1 MMPRLRSFWQ
11 TIWNRSRFE
20 RDMDDEMRFHLET
33 RMEALVRSGIP
44 REEAR
49 RRAQIEFGCTEAYQQ
64 SVRET
69 RRVNWLDDLAQDL
82 RYGLRGLR
90 KSPGLMLV
98 AVLTLALGVGAS
110 TWLFSMLRQ
119 WVIEAVSFPHPE
131 RLEVLWKL
139 DTKKGWNGPIS
150 APDFLDLRTQNH
162 VFENLSAWTS
172 DDFNLTGGALPE
184 RIEGARVT
192 ADFFPMLGV
201 QPAAGRDFLTGE
213 DQPGAA
219 HVAVISYG
227 LWRDRFKSELND
239 AVIKLD
245 GEPYTIIGVVPED
258 FHFPLMGRANI
269 WVPLVFT
276 NKQRADRGTGWLN
289 VIGRRKPE
297 FSESTAALA
306 MSGIAGNI
314 EKEHPDT
321 NTNSGVLINT
331 LAKEIGKHV
340 GEQAVYTAFIVGI
353 CIALIACSNLAGIY
367 LARAWTRRREMAL
380 RLALGAKKGR
390 LVRQLLSE
398 NALLI
403 PAAIGLGLLI
413 ANLGGK
419 WTTNSI
425 PFENRGYLPNYG
437 RITVDT
443 TMVLYAMAIATL
455 SVLLFSI
462 SPVLEGY
469 RVDLTGALKESGSV
483 TSSAGGQRLRKLLVI
498 CQIVLA
504 LMVLVPAGLTSKS
517 LSILLRTDPG
527 FRVDHVLTAQMSL
540 PSTKYANNTQRA
552 TFYKELLERLQS
564 LPQVESVGA
573 SQHIPFGHSSS
584 WLEFRINGRAEPAP
598 GEIPSTLITAVTPGY
613 SAAIGLSLLHGRFI
627 SEQDGSATLPVVVI
641 NQTLAG
647 RFFANEDALGR
658 RIRLGRDDATWYTIV
673 GVVKDVKFYWRGD
686 NPMNESYFAFAQVP
700 SPSAYLVLYTTTD
713 PMKLA
718 PAVQSAVWA
727 QDKEQPLSGVQT
739 LETRINNQEAPVR
752 NITVFSIYFALL
764 ALFLAAIGIYGVMA
778 YLVESRAREI
788 GIRIACGAERRSIL
802 WLVLTGSLKLTLT
815 GIAVGLLGASAIA
828 RVLMSDVFGVTTST
842 VDVYAASVVVLG
854 AAVLL
859 ATLIPMRRA
868 TRVDPLIVL
877 RCE

>member
-1 MMPRLRSFWQ
+1 MFPKLRSFLQ

-20 RDMDDEMRFHLET
+20 RDLDEEMRFHLET
-33 RMEALVRSGIP
+33 RMEDLVRSGLS
-44 REEAR
+44 RKEAR
-49 RRAQIEFGCTEAYQQ
+49 RRAQIEFGSTEAYQER
-64 SVRET
+64 VRET
-69 RRVNWLDDLAQDL
+69 RRINWFDDLAQDL
-82 RYGLRGLR
+82 GYGLRGLR

-98 AVLTLALGVGAS
+98 AVLTLSLGVGAS
-110 TWLFSMLRQ
+110 SWLFSMLRQ

-139 DTKKGWNGPIS
+139 DAKKGWNGPIS
-150 APDFLDLRTQNH
+150 APDFLDWRAQNH
-162 VFENLSAWTS
+162 VFENLSAWVS
-172 DDFNLTGGALPE
+172 DEFNLTGGTIPE

-192 ADFFPMLGV
+192 TDFFRTLNV
-201 QPAAGRDFLTGE
+201 QPAAGRDFFSSE

-219 HVAVISYG
+219 HVAIISYG
-227 LWRDRFKSELND
+227 LWRERFKSQLNGT
-239 AVIKLD
+239 VKLD
-245 GEPYTIIGVVPED
+245 GEPYTIVGVVPED

-276 NKQRADRGTGWLN
+276 DKQRADRGTGWLSI
-289 VIGRRKPE
+289 VGRRKPE
-297 FSESTAALA
+297 FAEATVAQA
-306 MSGIAGNI
+306 MSTIARNI

-331 LAKEIGKHV
+331 LSKEIGKHV
-340 GEQAVYTAFIVGI
+340 GDQAIYTAFIVGI

-367 LARAWTRRREMAL
+367 LARAWTRRREMAV
-380 RLALGAKKGR
+380 RLALGAKKSR
-390 LVRQLLSE
+390 LARQLLSE
-398 NALLI
+398 NALLM

-443 TMVLYAMAIATL
+443 TMVLYAIAVAVL
-455 SVLLFSI
+455 SVLFFSI

-469 RVDLTGALKESGSV
+469 RVNLTGTLKESGSS
-483 TSSAGGQRLRKLLVI
+483 TSAAGGQRLRKLLVI

-517 LSILLRTDPG
+517 LSIILEADLG
-527 FRVDHVLTAQMSL
+527 FRADHVLTAQMSL
-540 PSTKYANNTQRA
+540 PAVKYAKNAQRLA
-552 TFYKELLERLQS
+552 FYNQLLERLRS

-584 WLEFRINGRAEPAP
+584 WQEFRINGRPEPAP
-598 GEIPSTLITAVTPGY
+598 GEVPSTLITAVTPGY
-613 SAAIGLSLLHGRFI
+613 SAAIGLSLLRGRFI
-627 SEQDGSATLPVVVI
+627 SEQDGASTVPAVVI
-641 NQTLAG
+641 DQTLAG
-647 RFFANEDALGR
+647 RFFAHEEALGHK
-658 RIRLGRDDATWYTIV
+658 IRLGRDDVTWYTIV
-673 GVVKDVKFYWRGD
+673 GIVKDVKFYWPGD
-686 NPMNESYFAFAQVP
+686 NPMNESYVAFAQAP
-700 SPSAYLVLYTTTD
+700 SSVMHLVLHTTTD
-713 PMKLA
+713 PMALA

-727 QDKEQPLSGVQT
+727 LDKEQPLSGVQT
-739 LETRINNQEAPVR
+739 LETRISNQVAPVR
-752 NITVFSIYFALL
+752 NITQFSVYFALL

-802 WLVLTGSLKLTLT
+802 WLVLSGSLKLTLT
-815 GIAVGLLGASAIA
+815 GISAGLLGAWVIA
-828 RVLMSDVFGVTTST
+828 RLLMNNVFGVATNTL
-842 VDVYAASVVVLG
+842 DVYAISVAVLG
-854 AAVLL
+854 VAVLL
-859 ATLIPMRRA
+859 ATLVPLRRA

>member
-1 MMPRLRSFWQ
+1 MFPRLRSYWQ

-20 RDMDDEMRFHLET
+20 RALDDEMRFHLET
-33 RMEALVRSGIP
+33 RTEDLLRSGLS

-49 RRAQIEFGCTEAYQQ
+49 RRARIEFGCTEAYQQ
-64 SVRET
+64 RVREA
-69 RRVNWLDDLAQDL
+69 RRVNWFDDLRQDL

-110 TWLFSMLRQ
+110 SWLFSMLRQ

-139 DTKKGWNGPIS
+139 ETKKGWNAPIS
-150 APDFLDLRTQNH
+150 APDFLDWRAQNH
-162 VFENLSAWTS
+162 VFENLSAWVS
-172 DDFNLTGGALPE
+172 DEFNLTGGTIPE

-192 ADFFPMLGV
+192 ADFFRTVGV
-201 QPAAGRDFLTGE
+201 QPAAGRDFFDGE

-219 HVAVISYG
+219 HVAIISYG
-227 LWRDRFKSELND
+227 LWRERFKSELNGT
-239 AVIKLD
+239 VIKLD
-245 GEPYTIIGVVPED
+245 GEPYIIVGVVPED

-276 NKQRADRGTGWLN
+276 EKERIDRGTGWLSI
-289 VIGRRKPE
+289 IGRRRPE
-297 FSESTAALA
+297 VAESAVEPA
-306 MSGIAGNI
+306 MSTIARNI

-340 GEQAVYTAFIVGI
+340 GEQAIYTAFIVGI

-367 LARAWTRRREMAL
+367 LARAWTRRREMAV
-380 RLALGAKKGR
+380 RLALGAKKSR
-390 LVRQLLSE
+390 LARQLLAE
-398 NALLI
+398 NALLM
-403 PAAIGLGLLI
+403 PAAIGLGLII

-437 RITVDT
+437 RIDVDSTTVF
-443 TMVLYAMAIATL
+443 YAITVAVL

-469 RVDLTGALKESGSV
+469 RLNLTGALKESGSA
-483 TSSAGGQRLRKLLVI
+483 TSAPGGQRLRKFLVV

-517 LSILLRTDPG
+517 LTILLQADLG
-527 FRVDHVLTAQMSL
+527 FRADHVLTAQMSL
-540 PSTKYANNTQRA
+540 PAVKYATSAQRL
-552 TFYKELLERLQS
+552 TFYNQLLERLRS

-584 WLEFRINGRAEPAP
+584 WREFRINGRPEPAP
-598 GEIPSTLITAVTPGY
+598 GEVPSTLITAVTPGY
-613 SAAIGLSLLHGRFI
+613 SSAMGLSLVRGRFI
-627 SEQDGSATLPVVVI
+627 SEQDDSNTLPVMVI
-641 NQTLAG
+641 DQTLAG
-647 RFFANEDALGR
+647 RFFAHEEALGHK
-658 RIRLGRDDATWYTIV
+658 IRLGRDDATWYTIV
-673 GVVKDVKFYWRGD
+673 GIVKDVKFYWPGD
-686 NPMNESYFAFAQVP
+686 NPMNESYVAFAQAPGP
-700 SPSAYLVLYTTTD
+700 SMYLVLRTATD
-713 PMKLA
+713 PMALA
-718 PAVQSAVWA
+718 SVVQSAVWSL
-727 QDKEQPLSGVQT
+727 DKEQPLSGAQS
-739 LETRINNQEAPVR
+739 LETRVSNQEAPVR
-752 NITVFSIYFALL
+752 NITQFSVYFALL

-778 YLVESRAREI
+778 YLVESRVREI
-788 GIRIACGAERRSIL
+788 GIRIACGAERRNIL

-815 GIAVGLLGASAIA
+815 GISAGLLGAWIIA
-828 RVLMSDVFGVTTST
+828 RLLMNNVFGLTINTL
-842 VDVYAASVVVLG
+842 DVYAISVAVLG
-854 AAVLL
+854 VAVLL
-859 ATLIPMRRA
+859 ATLVPSRRA
-868 TRVDPLIVL
+868 TRVDPMVVL

>member
-1 MMPRLRSFWQ
+1 MFPRLRSFWQ

-20 RDMDDEMRFHLET
+20 RDLDDEMRFHLEA
-33 RMEALVRSGIP
+33 RMEDLVRTGVP
-44 REEAR
+44 RDEAR
-49 RRAQIEFGCTEAYQQ
+49 RRAQIEFGGTEAYQDH
-64 SVRET
+64 VRET
-69 RRVNWLDDLAQDL
+69 RRVNWFEDLAQDL
-82 RYGLRGLR
+82 RYGMRGLR
-90 KSPGLMLV
+90 KNPGLMLV
-98 AVLTLALGVGAS
+98 GVLTLSLGVGAS
-110 TWLFSMLRQ
+110 SWLFSMLRQ

-139 DTKKGWNGPIS
+139 DTKKGWNGGVS
-150 APDFLDLRTQNH
+150 APDFLDWRAQNH
-162 VFENLSAWTS
+162 VFENLSAWIS
-172 DDFNLTGGALPE
+172 DEFNLTGGTIPE

-192 ADFFPMLGV
+192 ADFFRTLGV
-201 QPAAGRDFLTGE
+201 QPAAGRDFSSGE

-219 HVAVISYG
+219 HVAIISYG
-227 LWRDRFKSELND
+227 LWRERCHSELND
-239 AVIKLD
+239 TVIKLD
-245 GEPYTIIGVVPED
+245 GEPYTIVGVVPED

-269 WVPLVFT
+269 WAPLIFT
-276 NKQRADRGTGWLN
+276 DKQRTDRGTGWLN

-297 FSESTAALA
+297 VAEAAVEPA
-306 MSGIAGNI
+306 MSTIARNI

-321 NTNSGVLINT
+321 NTNSGVLINS
-331 LAKEIGKHV
+331 LSKEIGKHV
-340 GEQAVYTAFIVGI
+340 GDQAIYTAFIVGI

-367 LARAWTRRREMAL
+367 LARAWTRRREMAV
-380 RLALGAKKGR
+380 RLALGAKKSR
-390 LVRQLLSE
+390 LARQLLSE
-398 NALLI
+398 NALLM

-443 TMVLYAMAIATL
+443 TMVLYAIAVAVL

-469 RVDLTGALKESGSV
+469 RVNLTGALKESGSA
-483 TSSAGGQRLRKLLVI
+483 TSAAGGQRLRKLLVI

-517 LSILLRTDPG
+517 LSIILQADLG
-527 FRVDHVLTAQMSL
+527 FRADHVLTAQMSL
-540 PSTKYANNTQRA
+540 PAAKYATSVQRLA
-552 TFYKELLERLQS
+552 LYNQLLERLRS

-584 WLEFRINGRAEPAP
+584 WLEFRINGRPEPAP
-598 GEIPSTLITAVTPGY
+598 GEVPSTLITAVTPGY
-613 SAAIGLSLLHGRFI
+613 SAAIGLSLLRGRFI
-627 SEQDGSATLPVVVI
+627 SEQDAASTVPVVVI
-641 NQTLAG
+641 DQTLAG
-647 RFFANEDALGR
+647 RFFAHEEALGHK
-658 RIRLGRDDATWYTIV
+658 IRLGRDDATWYTIV
-673 GVVKDVKFYWRGD
+673 GIVKDVKFYWPGD
-686 NPMNESYFAFAQVP
+686 NPMNESYVAFAQAP
-700 SPSAYLVLYTTTD
+700 SPVMHLVLHTTAD
-713 PMKLA
+713 PMALA
-718 PAVQSAVWA
+718 SALQSAVWA
-727 QDKEQPLSGVQT
+727 VDKEQPISGVQT
-739 LETRINNQEAPVR
+739 LETRIDNQEAPVR
-752 NITVFSIYFALL
+752 NITQFSVYFALL

-815 GIAVGLLGASAIA
+815 GISVGLLGAWAIA
-828 RVLMSDVFGVTTST
+828 RVLMNNVFGVATNTL
-842 VDVYAASVVVLG
+842 DVYAISVAVLG
-854 AAVLL
+854 VAVVL
-859 ATLIPMRRA
+859 ATLIPLRRA

>member
-1 MMPRLRSFWQ
+1 MFPRLRSFWW

-20 RDMDDEMRFHLET
+20 RDLDDEMRFHLEA
-33 RMEALVRSGIP
+33 RMEDLLRKGVP

-49 RRAQIEFGCTEAYQQ
+49 RRAQIEFGSTEAHQDR
-64 SVRET
+64 VRET
-69 RRVNWLDDLAQDL
+69 RRVNWFEDLAQDL

-98 AVLTLALGVGAS
+98 AVLTLSLGVGAS
-110 TWLFSMLRQ
+110 SWLFSMLRQ
-119 WVIEAVSFPHPE
+119 WVIEAVSFPHPD
-131 RLEVLWKL
+131 RLTVLWRL
-139 DTKKGWNGPIS
+139 DTKKGWNSGVS
-150 APDFLDLRTQNH
+150 APDFLDWRAQNR
-162 VFENLSAWTS
+162 VFENVSAWTS
-172 DDFNLTGGALPE
+172 DEFNLTGGTIPE

-192 ADFFPMLGV
+192 ADFFRTLSV
-201 QPAAGRDFLTGE
+201 QPAAGRDFFDGE

-219 HVAVISYG
+219 HVAIISYG
-227 LWRDRFKSELND
+227 LWRERFKWELNGT
-239 AVIKLD
+239 VIKLD
-245 GEPYTIIGVVPED
+245 GEPYTVVGVVPED

-276 NKQRADRGTGWLN
+276 DKQRTDRGTGWLN
-289 VIGRRKPE
+289 ILGRRNPE
-297 FSESTAALA
+297 VAESTVEPA
-306 MSGIAGNI
+306 MSTIARNI

-321 NTNSGVLINT
+321 NTNSGVLVNT
-331 LAKEIGKHV
+331 LSKEIGKHV
-340 GEQAVYTAFIVGI
+340 GDQAIYTAFIVGI

-367 LARAWTRRREMAL
+367 LARAWTRRREMAV
-380 RLALGAKKGR
+380 RLALGAKKSR
-390 LVRQLLSE
+390 LARQLLSE
-398 NALLI
+398 NALLM

-437 RITVDT
+437 RVDIDATTVF
-443 TMVLYAMAIATL
+443 YATAVAVV

-469 RVDLTGALKESGSV
+469 RLNLTGALKESGST
-483 TSSAGGQRLRKLLVI
+483 TSATGGQRLRKLLVI

-517 LSILLRTDPG
+517 LSIILQADLG
-527 FRVDHVLTAQMSL
+527 FRAHHVLTAQMSL
-540 PSTKYANNTQRA
+540 PAAKYATSVQRL
-552 TFYKELLERLQS
+552 TFYNQLLERLRS

-584 WLEFRINGRAEPAP
+584 WLEFRIDGRPESAP
-598 GEIPSTLITAVTPGY
+598 GEVPSTLITAVTPGY

-627 SEQDGSATLPVVVI
+627 SEQDGSSTLPAIVI

-647 RFFANEDALGR
+647 RFFALEEALGHK
-658 RIRLGRDDATWYTIV
+658 IRLGRDDATWYTIV
-673 GVVKDVKFYWRGD
+673 GIVKDVKFYWPGD
-686 NPMNESYFAFAQVP
+686 NPMNESYVAFAQAPGPVMH
-700 SPSAYLVLYTTTD
+700 LVLHTTTD
-713 PMKLA
+713 PLALA
-718 PAVQSAVWA
+718 PVVQNAVWA
-727 QDKEQPLSGVQT
+727 LDKEQPLSGVQT

-752 NITVFSIYFALL
+752 NITQFSIYFALL

-788 GIRIACGAERRSIL
+788 GIRIACGAERGSIL
-802 WLVLTGSLKLTLT
+802 WLVLTGSLKLIMT
-815 GIAVGLLGASAIA
+815 GISGGLLGAWVIA
-828 RVLMSDVFGVTTST
+828 RVLMNNVFGVTINTL
-842 VDVYAASVVVLG
+842 DVYALSVAVLC

-859 ATLIPMRRA
+859 ATLIPLRRA

>member
-1 MMPRLRSFWQ
+1 MFSRLRSFWQ
-11 TIWNRSRFE
+11 TIWSRSRFE
-20 RDMDDEMRFHLET
+20 RDLDDEMRFHLEA
-33 RMEALVRSGIP
+33 RMEDLVRSGLS

-49 RRAQIEFGCTEAYQQ
+49 RRAQIEFGCTEAYQER
-64 SVRET
+64 VRET
-69 RRVNWLDDLAQDL
+69 RGVNWFDDLRQDL

-90 KSPGLMLV
+90 KSPGLRLV

-110 TWLFSMLRQ
+110 SWLFSMLRQ
-119 WVIEAVSFPHPE
+119 WVIEAVSFPHPD

-150 APDFLDLRTQNH
+150 APDFLDWRAQNH

-172 DDFNLTGGALPE
+172 DEFNLTGGTIPE

-192 ADFFPMLGV
+192 ADFFRTLGV
-201 QPAAGRDFLTGE
+201 QPAAGRDFFNGE

-219 HVAVISYG
+219 HVAIISYG
-227 LWRDRFKSELND
+227 LWRERFKSELNGT
-239 AVIKLD
+239 VIKLD
-245 GEPYTIIGVVPED
+245 GEPYTIVGVVPED

-276 NKQRADRGTGWLN
+276 DKQRTDRGIGWLN

-297 FSESTAALA
+297 VAEATVEPA
-306 MSGIAGNI
+306 MSTIARNI

-331 LAKEIGKHV
+331 LSKEIGKHV
-340 GEQAVYTAFIVGI
+340 GDQAIYTAFIVGI

-367 LARAWTRRREMAL
+367 LARACTRRREMAM
-380 RLALGAKKGR
+380 RLALGAKKSR
-390 LVRQLLSE
+390 LARQLLSE
-398 NALLI
+398 NALLM

-437 RITVDT
+437 RVTVDT
-443 TMVLYAMAIATL
+443 TTVLYAIAVAVL

-469 RVDLTGALKESGSV
+469 RLNLTGALKESGSA

-517 LSILLRTDPG
+517 LAIILQADLG
-527 FRVDHVLTAQMSL
+527 FRADHVLTAQMSL
-540 PSTKYANNTQRA
+540 PAAKYTTSAQRL
-552 TFYKELLERLQS
+552 TFYNQLLERLRS

-598 GEIPSTLITAVTPGY
+598 GEVPSTLITAVTPGY
-613 SAAIGLSLLHGRFI
+613 SAAIGLSLIHGRFI
-627 SEQDGSATLPVVVI
+627 SEQDGASTVPVVVI

-647 RFFANEDALGR
+647 RFFAHEEALGHK
-658 RIRLGRDDATWYTIV
+658 IRLGRDDATWYTIV
-673 GVVKDVKFYWRGD
+673 GIVKDIKFYWPGD
-686 NPMNESYFAFAQVP
+686 SPMNESYVAFAQAP
-700 SPSAYLVLYTTTD
+700 SSVMHLVLHTTAD
-713 PMKLA
+713 PMGLA
-718 PAVQSAVWA
+718 PALQSAVWA
-727 QDKEQPLSGVQT
+727 VDKEQPISGVQT

-752 NITVFSIYFALL
+752 NITQFSVYFALL

-788 GIRIACGAERRSIL
+788 GIRIACGAERRNIL
-802 WLVLTGSLKLTLT
+802 WLVLTGSLKLIVT
-815 GIAVGLLGASAIA
+815 GISAGLLGAGVIA
-828 RVLMSDVFGVTTST
+828 RVLMSNVFGVTTNN
-842 VDVYAASVVVLG
+842 VDVYAVSVAVLC

-859 ATLIPMRRA
+859 ATLIPLRRA

>member
-1 MMPRLRSFWQ
+1 MFPKLRSFWL

-20 RDMDDEMRFHLET
+20 RDLDDEMCFHLEA
-33 RMEALVRSGIP
+33 RMEDLVRSGLP

-49 RRAQIEFGCTEAYQQ
+49 RRAQIEFGGIEAYQER
-64 SVRET
+64 VRET
-69 RRVNWLDDLAQDL
+69 RRVNWLDDLTQDL

-110 TWLFSMLRQ
+110 SWLFSMLRQ

-131 RLEVLWKL
+131 RLEVIWKL
-139 DTKKGWNGPIS
+139 DIKKGWNAPVS
-150 APDFLDLRTQNH
+150 ALDFLDWRAQNH
-162 VFENLSAWTS
+162 VFENLSAWVS
-172 DDFNLTGGALPE
+172 DEFNLTGGTIPE

-192 ADFFPMLGV
+192 ADFFRMLRV
-201 QPAAGRDFLTGE
+201 QPVAGRDFFNGD
-213 DQPGAA
+213 DQPRAA
-219 HVAVISYG
+219 HVAIISYG
-227 LWRDRFKSELND
+227 LWRERFHSELND
-239 AVIKLD
+239 TIVKLD
-245 GEPYTIIGVVPED
+245 GEPYTIVGVVPKD

-276 NKQRADRGTGWLN
+276 DKQRSDRGTGWLN
-289 VIGRRKPE
+289 IIGRRKPE
-297 FSESTAALA
+297 FAEASVAQA
-306 MSGIAGNI
+306 MSTIARNI

-331 LAKEIGKHV
+331 LSKEIGKHV
-340 GEQAVYTAFIVGI
+340 GDQAIYTAFIVGI

-380 RLALGAKKGR
+380 RLALGAKKSR
-390 LVRQLLSE
+390 LARQLLSE
-398 NALLI
+398 NALLM
-403 PAAIGLGLLI
+403 PAAIGLGLVI

-443 TMVLYAMAIATL
+443 TMVLYAIAVAVL

-469 RVDLTGALKESGSV
+469 RVNLTDTLKESGSS
-483 TSSAGGQRLRKLLVI
+483 TSAAGGQRLRKLLVI

-517 LSILLRTDPG
+517 LSIILQADLG
-527 FRVDHVLTAQMSL
+527 FRADHVLTAQMSL
-540 PSTKYANNTQRA
+540 PAVKYATSAQRL
-552 TFYKELLERLQS
+552 TFYDQLLERLRS

-584 WLEFRINGRAEPAP
+584 WLEFRINGRPEPAP
-598 GEIPSTLITAVTPGY
+598 GEVPSTLITAVTPGY
-613 SAAIGLSLLHGRFI
+613 SDAIGLSLLRGRFI
-627 SEQDGSATLPVVVI
+627 SKQDGPSTLPVVVI
-641 NQTLAG
+641 DQTLAG
-647 RFFANEDALGR
+647 RFFAQEEALGHK
-658 RIRLGRDDATWYTIV
+658 IRLGHDDATWYTIV
-673 GVVKDVKFYWRGD
+673 GIVKDIKFYWPGD
-686 NPMNESYFAFAQVP
+686 NPMNESYIAFAQAPGPVMH
-700 SPSAYLVLYTTTD
+700 LVLHTTAD
-713 PMKLA
+713 PIALA
-718 PAVQSAVWA
+718 PAVQRAVWA
-727 QDKEQPLSGVQT
+727 VDKEQPISGVQT

-752 NITVFSIYFALL
+752 NITQFSVYFALL

-815 GIAVGLLGASAIA
+815 GISAGLLGAWAIA
-828 RVLMSDVFGVTTST
+828 RLLMGNVFGVAINTL
-842 VDVYAASVVVLG
+842 DVYAVSVVVLCI
-854 AAVLL
+854 AVLL
-859 ATLIPMRRA
+859 ATLIPLRRA